1 MIGAK
6 KRDGVFYDTFDQQAQ
21 YLVDAAKLL
30 AEMFA
35 RIEARG
41 ELSERIRELEHWGDK
56 ITHDTMARLHKTWI
70 TPLDSSDIRRLVS
83 ALDDVLDLTE
93 AVSERVV
100 LFEIQSAQEEA
111 KTLSLI
117 LVRATEAVAK
127 AIRLLPTI
135 KRSQEILEFCKEL
148 NSLEREADRAYRHAL
163 AALYRSDNAEP
174 SYAIE
179 VLKWRDIYDNLEA
192 ATDRCEDV
200 ANILEGVVL
209 EYG

>member
-1 MIGAK
+1 MVGPK
-6 KRDGVFYDTFDQQAQ
+6 QRDGVFYETFEQQAR

-35 RIEARG
+35 HIGTAG
-41 ELSERIRELEHWGDK
+41 QVSERIRELEHWGDK
-56 ITHDTMARLHKTWI
+56 VTHDTMARLHKTWI
-70 TPLDSSDIRRLVS
+70 TPLDATDIRRLVS

-100 LFEIQSAQEEA
+100 LFEIKSAQEDA
-111 KTLSLI
+111 KALSLI
-117 LVRATEAVAK
+117 LVRATETVAK
-127 AIRLLPTI
+127 AIHLLPTL

-148 NSLEREADRAYRHAL
+148 NSLEREADRTYRHAL
-163 AALYRSDNAEP
+163 AALYRPENAD
-174 SYAIE
+174 AVE